1 MYLFQNQQQY
11 TFIKLFCA
19 NILFLNSY
27 STIFSKKGLFLKNDD
42 EVFFSWICLQAA
54 EFLDIPDLFNLLN
67 ATTQDKLDP
76 NPLILTKTISSLEDL
91 CLVDGVFSDILFKLE
106 DGTCAAHKAILTARS
121 GIYLLLILNFTDFL
135 FTKSYYLKKTKTD
148 MMCAMFAHEEIFKE
162 ASARVIQFPGVQR
175 LTFYQLLFY
184 LYTGNFYYY

>member
-1 MYLFQNQQQY
+1 MYFYTKYYYICNFIRCALKTYLFQNQPQY

-19 NILFLNSY
+19 NILFWNSY

-106 DGTCAAHKAILTARS
+106 DGTCAAHKAMLTARS
-121 GIYLLLILNFTDFL
+121 GIYLLLIFNFTDFL
-135 FTKSYYLKKTKTD
+135 FTKSYY
-148 MMCAMFAHEEIFKE
+148 F
-162 ASARVIQFPGVQR
+162 
-175 LTFYQLLFY
+175 
-184 LYTGNFYYY
+184 